1 MSKTSKWGKAKPTV
15 EQPVVEETREEK
27 INKIVEAEARIF
39 DAEEEKF
46 LNSSVEEIEKLPVDD
61 LMTDEEV
68 IAQEEF
74 INEEPHADL
83 TLPIEVPFIPVM
95 ITEAPKTKSFAQM
108 TATEVNIYHKTGIL
122 PLL

>member
-1 MSKTSKWGKAKPTV
+1 MSKTSKWGKAKATV

-27 INKIVEAEARIF
+27 INKIVEAEAEIF

-46 LNSSVEEIEKLPVDD
+46 LNSTECVCECTRNECVCDTSLPRE
-61 LMTDEEV
+61 TP
-68 IAQEEF
+68 F
-74 INEEPHADL
+74 
-83 TLPIEVPFIPVM
+83 VP
-95 ITEAPKTKSFAQM
+95 EAPKTKSFAQM

>member
-1 MSKTSKWGKAKPTV
+1 MSKTSKWGKAKLTV

-27 INKIVEAEARIF
+27 INKIVEAEAQIF

-74 INEEPHADL
+74 INELDKEPSIAVE
-83 TLPIEVPFIPVM
+83 EVK
-95 ITEAPKTKSFAQM
+95 PKTKSFAQM
-108 TATEVNIYHKTGIL
+108 TSTEMNIYHKTGIL